1 MDKETQPPAR
11 LSEAKL
17 VQLMDEQ
24 GLGTKATRPDIIQ
37 KLYSRKY
44 VRNHPPEPTATGM
57 AMYEAFKEYVPEMA
71 TSKMTASLEAEMDQ
85 IAESKMEK
93 ESVVEDSRK
102 LVHSTFKELLEGE
115 EALSKMIWAG
125 MDKDRILGPCIVCQE
140 AGRVKEDGSPNML
153 RIIRAKKSGKSFV
166 GCSGWE
172 PDSED
177 ACDQTFPMP
186 QPNFYEVTPLEE
198 NCSICHRTPRVN
210 VKTRGRAGR
219 PWKLCFNDDC
229 PTMIEM
235 REKRAERQ
243 AAQAAKKAAAE
254 ADGGSGAKGKAKT
267 KAKSGAK
274 KKSPGKAKPRTKTV
288 AAAKANGGP
297 DLGTRRVK
305 RAGSR
310 EKPASSKG

>member
-1 MDKETQPPAR
+1 
-11 LSEAKL
+11 
-17 VQLMDEQ
+17 
-24 GLGTKATRPDIIQ
+24 
-37 KLYSRKY
+37 
-44 VRNHPPEPTATGM
+44 
-57 AMYEAFKEYVPEMA
+57 
-71 TSKMTASLEAEMDQ
+71 
-85 IAESKMEK
+85 MEK
-93 ESVVEDSRK
+93 DSVVDDSRK
-102 LVHSTFKELLEGE
+102 LVHQTFKELLEGE

-125 MDKDRILGPCIVCQE
+125 MDQDRILGPCMVCHDL
-140 AGRVKEDGSPNML
+140 GRVKEDGSPNML

-172 PDSED
+172 ADNPD

-243 AAQAAKKAAAE
+243 AAQAAAKAAKEADEKAGKKA
-254 ADGGSGAKGKAKT
+254 KP

-274 KKSPGKAKPRTKTV
+274 KKAGSKAKPRTRTV
-288 AAAKANGGP
+288 AASKSGGGRSSSGP

-310 EKPASSKG
+310 GKPGTSKG